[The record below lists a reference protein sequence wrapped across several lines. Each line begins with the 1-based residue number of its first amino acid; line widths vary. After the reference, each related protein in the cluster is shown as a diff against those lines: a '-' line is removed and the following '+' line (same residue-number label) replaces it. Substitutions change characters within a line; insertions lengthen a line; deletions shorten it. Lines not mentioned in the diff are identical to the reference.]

1 MIDILIG
8 VFFWFVVDV
17 IVEFRSILFLKFI
30 FEVKFLDCLIK
41 MELERNLVC
50 LDFFVFKDF
59 LGKEG
64 FELFFRKYFLMN
76 VRSFFVF
83 EKVDM

>member
-1 MIDILIG
+1 
-8 VFFWFVVDV
+8 
-17 IVEFRSILFLKFI
+17 
-30 FEVKFLDCLIK
+30 